1 MASARQIALRR
12 LDHVGSDGSISSG
25 RGRKR
30 GVNINLCDQRR
41 RRIQVVGHR
50 IHLLNALVKEFLFSL
65 DGPFT
70 GGEDFF
76 FPSFEFFGD
85 VALAV
90 PQRLL
95 AHPMRRH
102 FLAVGV
108 GDFDAVPKHT
118 VEHHPQGR
126 DVVLL

>member
-1 MASARQIALRR
+1 ML
-12 LDHVGSDGSISSG
+12 GGSIHLSG
-25 RGRKR
+25 CGRKR
-30 GVNINLCDQRR
+30 GVNIDLCNQCR

-50 IHLLNALVKEFLFSL
+50 IHLLDALVKEFLFSL

-95 AHPMRRH
+95 APNAKGLSR
-102 FLAVGV
+102 G
-108 GDFDAVPKHT
+108 GCW
-118 VEHHPQGR
+118 
-126 DVVLL
+126 

>member
-1 MASARQIALRR
+1 MASASQIALRR
-12 LDHVGSDGSISSG
+12 FDHVWPDGCISSG
-25 RGRKR
+25 RGRKC
-30 GVNINLCDQRR
+30 GVNIDLCDQRR
-41 RRIQVVGHR
+41 RRIQVFGHR
-50 IHLLNALVKEFLFSL
+50 IHLQNALVKEFLFSL

-95 AHPMRRH
+95 THPMPGH